1 MSDLI
6 KVMKNGKYLGYATKE
21 QLDLCESLAEYIE
34 KKEPALQVEAQKDA
48 QKEDKSRSQ
57 RANPSKIRKAK

>member
-21 QLDLCESLAEYIE
+21 QLDSCESLAEYIE
-34 KKEPALQVEAQKDA
+34 KKEPVLQAEAQKDA
-48 QKEDKSRSQ
+48 KEEDKSRSQ
-57 RANPSKIRKAK
+57 RANPLKIKKAK